1 MALLKFFKLDP
12 KKRLPHPSG
21 PLSTI
26 VPASSTTGANEEVK
40 SIITTGK
47 ERGPYMK
54 FFNEAKLAITRYA
67 AENGVVASLRHF
79 ASRFPDL
86 KECSVRTWRNS

>member
-1 MALLKFFKLDP
+1 MELDP

-26 VPASSTTGANEEVK
+26 ISASSITAANEEVK

-47 ERGPYMK
+47 ERGS
-54 FFNEAKLAITRYA
+54 
-67 AENGVVASLRHF
+67 SLMRQNLP
-79 ASRFPDL
+79 SQGMQL
-86 KECSVRTWRNS
+86 KMGL